1 MSPCGFLFKKKGW
14 RGWGDWLAPLK
25 KMQCEPCEPEEQEQQ
40 QQQQEQVACGDCDAG
55 ARRTCARCRVRIFQN
70 GVGVGSGV
78 ANASGGADVDPD
90 VDPERAA
97 EATGQV
103 PEPEREFSKLMS
115 NGMYA
120 AFDLHAKA
128 VHTALETRRERLR
141 FASNTYHELVEDAMA
156 DSEDMDAG
164 LGVWREED
172 VWQGDVNLRT
182 LNALLERVD
191 QRGFERHASHSN
203 QKKEKTERTRAHV
216 ACARARAC
224 VWGVSS
230 FPSPPP
236 PPPAGARTSW
246 NFTRPFSKRARGS
259 SSRTTGRFPS
269 RKSAAST
276 AGKKSEARS

>member
-1 MSPCGFLFKKKGW
+1 
-14 RGWGDWLAPLK
+14 
-25 KMQCEPCEPEEQEQQ
+25 MQCQPCEPE
-40 QQQQEQVACGDCDAG
+40 QQQEQVACGDCDAG

-115 NGMYA
+115 NGVYS
-120 AFDLHAKA
+120 AFDQHAKA
-128 VHTALETRRERLR
+128 VHTALEKRRERLR
-141 FASNTYHELVEDAMA
+141 FASNTIEELVEETMA
-156 DSEDMDAG
+156 DTEDVDAG

-172 VWQGDVNLRT
+172 AWQGDVNLRT

-203 QKKEKTERTRAHV
+203 QKKREDRTNARARYV
-216 ACARARAC
+216 RACARVC
-224 VWGVSS
+224 G
-230 FPSPPP
+230 FFLPLTPP